1 MKSKKLTW
9 RTSSLSRGLLH
20 AAARATPF
28 ALPVAWLLTVFF
40 LTAGAQERHVKEAS
54 SPEADNRIVP
64 PIPQSLDLTVGKSML
79 LDSILPMERVSVGL
93 GGFAEVT
100 AVGPSEVLVSGKA
113 PGETSLIIWQDD
125 GSKLYYDLAVRPS
138 RFLANNRIELAD
150 RQLQEEL
157 PGQNINLS
165 LEDDTFF
172 LRGRV
177 KDVTSAE
184 RAFSIASTLGKAVN
198 LLYVDVPQAE
208 AQILLKV
215 KFASV
220 DRNISTQMGV
230 NLFSTGAANTIGS
243 VATGQFNP
251 PTISKAAGGSNATT
265 ATLSDALNLFL
276 FRPDLNLGATIKL
289 LESRGLLEVLAE
301 PNVLAQNGKEASF
314 VAGGEFP
321 YPVVQGSTGAGG
333 AAVTIQFREFGVRLN
348 FIPTITPRGS
358 ISLRVAPEVSA
369 LDFTHGLTVNGFS
382 VPAITVRK
390 LDTAVELNEGQS
402 FAIGGLLDNRVTD
415 TFEKVPFLGD
425 LPILGKFFQSKSRT
439 KENTE
444 LLVIV
449 TPELVRPIPQG
460 APLPQLKYPVPFMD
474 QNTPADPEDADPG
487 TSRPCAAQCR
497 SDRDSAAKSASRSQ
511 RPAAPRPRRSLLA
524 SRRPEEV
531 GSDPLPISR
540 ACVGGLRH
548 GFPEWPSA
556 WIRYPRAKRSNSP
569 GHSRSRARPAWR
581 VAPASRSPPRPRSS
595 PSPPPTAEWFRPDAD
610 SPAPFPGPSRKNGRS
625 SRWRTDTRAGG

>member
-1 MKSKKLTW
+1 VRMKLRWNAKPQG
-9 RTSSLSRGLLH
+9 SRGAIRWL
-20 AAARATPF
+20 ARATPF
-28 ALPVAWLLTVFF
+28 VLPVGCLMTLLFMS
-40 LTAGAQERHVKEAS
+40 AGAQER
-54 SPEADNRIVP
+54 RGTVP
-64 PIPQSLDLTVGKSML
+64 QTPQSLDLTVGKSML
-79 LDSILPMERVSVGL
+79 LDSLLPMERVSVGL

-100 AVGPSEVLVSGKA
+100 AVSPSEVMVSGKA

-125 GSKLYYDLAVRPS
+125 GSKLYYDIAVRPS

-157 PGQNINLS
+157 PGQNVRLT

-184 RAFSIASTLGKAVN
+184 RAYSIASTLGKAVN

-220 DRNISTQMGV
+220 DRNISTQLGI

-243 VATGQFNP
+243 VSTGQFNP
-251 PTISKAAGGSNATT
+251 PTLSKVDSGVNAAT
-265 ATLSDALNLFL
+265 ATLSDALNVFL
-276 FRPDLNLGATIKL
+276 FRPDLNLCATIKL

-321 YPVVQGSTGAGG
+321 YPVVQGSTGGT

-348 FIPTITPRGS
+348 FVPTITPRGS
-358 ISLRVAPEVSA
+358 IALRVAPEVSA

-382 VPAITVRK
+382 VPAITLRK
-390 LDTAVELNEGQS
+390 LDTEVELAEGQS

-415 TFEKVPFLGD
+415 TFDKVPFLGD
-425 LPILGKFFQSKSRT
+425 LPILGKFFQSKSRS

-460 APLPQLKYPVPFMD
+460 APLPQLKYPSPFMD
-474 QNTPADPEDADPG
+474 PNTPANPSTDSRVQAKDNAAPALPSAIPIETLLKSLQAASANADP
-487 TSRPCAAQCR
+487 SRPLAAPMT
-497 SDRDSAAKSASRSQ
+497 S
-511 RPAAPRPRRSLLA
+511 PAAAP
-524 SRRPEEV
+524 
-531 GSDPLPISR
+531 
-540 ACVGGLRH
+540 
-548 GFPEWPSA
+548 
-556 WIRYPRAKRSNSP
+556 KR
-569 GHSRSRARPAWR
+569 
-581 VAPASRSPPRPRSS
+581 
-595 PSPPPTAEWFRPDAD
+595 
-610 SPAPFPGPSRKNGRS
+610 
-625 SRWRTDTRAGG
+625 

>member
-1 MKSKKLTW
+1 VKAKLVWKSMLVPGW
-9 RTSSLSRGLLH
+9 AVRG
-20 AAARATPF
+20 APF
-28 ALPVAWLLTVFF
+28 LLPVAWLLTLLFV
-40 LTAGAQERHVKEAS
+40 TAGAQEYRGKDTDQSTLAARISEK
-54 SPEADNRIVP
+54 SPQLIDV
-64 PIPQSLDLTVGKSML
+64 TVGKSIL
-79 LDSILPMERVSVGL
+79 LDSALPMERVSVGL
-93 GGFAEVT
+93 GGFADVT
-100 AVGPSEVLVSGKA
+100 AVGASEVLVNGKA
-113 PGETSLIIWQDD
+113 PGETSLIIWQED
-125 GSKLYYDLAVRPS
+125 GSKLYFDLSVRPS

-150 RQLQEEL
+150 RQLKQEL
-157 PGQNINLS
+157 PGQIINLT

-184 RAFSIASTLGKAVN
+184 RAYSIASTLGKAVN

-220 DRNISTQMGV
+220 DRNFSSQLGV
-230 NLFSTGAANTIGS
+230 NLFSTGAVNTIGS
-243 VATGQFNP
+243 VSTGRFSP
-251 PTISKAAGGSNATT
+251 PTIPKVGSGGESAT

-321 YPVVQGSTGAGG
+321 YPVVQAASGG
-333 AAVTIQFREFGVRLN
+333 TAAVTIQFREFGVRLN
-348 FIPTITPRGS
+348 FVPTITPRGS

-369 LDFTHGLTVNGFS
+369 LDFTHGLTVNGFA

-390 LDTAVELNEGQS
+390 MDTAVELSEGQS

-415 TFEKVPFLGD
+415 SLEKVPFLGD
-425 LPILGKFFQSKSRT
+425 LPILGKFFQSRSRN

-460 APLPQLKYPVPFMD
+460 APLPQLKYPTPFMD
-474 QNTPADPEDADPG
+474 RNTPADASLPAKQGSSSVPPSSVPIETLLKSLQADSAQADPPR
-487 TSRPCAAQCR
+487 T
-497 SDRDSAAKSASRSQ
+497 
-511 RPAAPRPRRSLLA
+511 PAAPMIAPSSAPR
-524 SRRPEEV
+524 
-531 GSDPLPISR
+531 
-540 ACVGGLRH
+540 
-548 GFPEWPSA
+548 
-556 WIRYPRAKRSNSP
+556 K
-569 GHSRSRARPAWR
+569 
-581 VAPASRSPPRPRSS
+581 
-595 PSPPPTAEWFRPDAD
+595 
-610 SPAPFPGPSRKNGRS
+610 
-625 SRWRTDTRAGG
+625 

>member
-1 MKSKKLTW
+1 VKMKLRWSAKPQRFLY
-9 RTSSLSRGLLH
+9 L
-20 AAARATPF
+20 ARFLGSALPF
-28 ALPVAWLLTVFF
+28 ALPVVGLTLLF
-40 LTAGAQERHVKEAS
+40 LSAGAQEHGG
-54 SPEADNRIVP
+54 RITQS
-64 PIPQSLDLTVGKSML
+64 PQSLTLTVGKSL
-79 LDSILPMERVSVGL
+79 LVDSIHPMERVSVGL
-93 GGFAEVT
+93 GGFAEAT
-100 AVGPSEVLVSGKA
+100 AVGPSEVLLSGKA

-125 GSKLYYDLAVRPS
+125 GSKLYYDVAVRPS
-138 RFLANNRIELAD
+138 RFLAENRIELAD
-150 RQLQEEL
+150 RQLKEEL
-157 PGQNINLS
+157 PGQNIQVS

-184 RAFSIASTLGKAVN
+184 RAYSIASTLGKAVN
-198 LLYVDVPQAE
+198 LLYVEVPQAE

-220 DRNISTQMGV
+220 DRNISKQIGV

-243 VATGQFNP
+243 ISTGQFNP
-251 PTISKAAGGSNATT
+251 PGLTMPSGSNPA
-265 ATLSDALNLFL
+265 AVSLSDALNVFL

-301 PNVLAQNGKEASF
+301 PNVMAQNGKQASF

-321 YPVVQGSTGAGG
+321 YPVVQGSSGG
-333 AAVTIQFREFGVRLN
+333 GGTAVTIQFREFGVRLN

-390 LDTAVELNEGQS
+390 LDTAVELNEGES
-402 FAIGGLLDNRVTD
+402 FAIGGLLDNRMTD
-415 TFEKVPFLGD
+415 SFDKVPFLGD

-460 APLPQLKYPVPFMD
+460 APLPQLKYTIPFMD
-474 QNTPADPEDADPG
+474 PNTPADIRTPIKDPAG
-487 TSRPCAAQCR
+487 FAPPSSIPVETLLKSLQAE
-497 SDRDSAAKSASRSQ
+497 SANAEPSRSIPAPMVS
-511 RPAAPRPRRSLLA
+511 PAAAP
-524 SRRPEEV
+524 
-531 GSDPLPISR
+531 
-540 ACVGGLRH
+540 
-548 GFPEWPSA
+548 
-556 WIRYPRAKRSNSP
+556 KR
-569 GHSRSRARPAWR
+569 
-581 VAPASRSPPRPRSS
+581 
-595 PSPPPTAEWFRPDAD
+595 
-610 SPAPFPGPSRKNGRS
+610 
-625 SRWRTDTRAGG
+625 

>member
-1 MKSKKLTW
+1 MKMKLRW
-9 RTSSLSRGLLH
+9 SAKPQSFLCLVRFLGNAL
-20 AAARATPF
+20 PF
-28 ALPVAWLLTVFF
+28 ALPVVGLTLLF
-40 LTAGAQERHVKEAS
+40 LSAGAQERRGTVLQT
-54 SPEADNRIVP
+54 
-64 PIPQSLDLTVGKSML
+64 PQSLDLIVGKSL
-79 LDSILPMERVSVGL
+79 LVDSIHPMERVSVGL
-93 GGFAEVT
+93 GGFAEAT
-100 AVGPSEVLVSGKA
+100 AVGPSEVLLSGKA

-125 GSKLYYDLAVRPS
+125 GSKLYYDVAVRPS
-138 RFLANNRIELAD
+138 HFLAENRIALAD
-150 RQLQEEL
+150 RQLKEEL
-157 PGQNINLS
+157 PGQNIQLS

-177 KDVTSAE
+177 KDMTSAE
-184 RAFSIASTLGKAVN
+184 RAYSIASTLGKAVN
-198 LLYVDVPQAE
+198 LLYVDVPQPE

-220 DRNISTQMGV
+220 DRNISRQIGV
-230 NLFSTGAANTIGS
+230 NLFSTGAANTLGS
-243 VATGQFNP
+243 ISTGQFNP
-251 PTISKAAGGSNATT
+251 PGLTMPTGANPAAV
-265 ATLSDALNLFL
+265 TLSDALNVFL

-301 PNVLAQNGKEASF
+301 PNVMAQNGKPASF

-415 TFEKVPFLGD
+415 SVEKIPFLGD

-460 APLPQLKYPVPFMD
+460 APLPQLKYTIPFMD
-474 QNTPADPEDADPG
+474 PNTPADMTTPAKDTAVFAPPSSIPVETLLRSLQAESVNADP
-487 TSRPCAAQCR
+487 SRPIAAPL
-497 SDRDSAAKSASRSQ
+497 AAPMPS
-511 RPAAPRPRRSLLA
+511 PAASP
-524 SRRPEEV
+524 
-531 GSDPLPISR
+531 
-540 ACVGGLRH
+540 
-548 GFPEWPSA
+548 
-556 WIRYPRAKRSNSP
+556 KR
-569 GHSRSRARPAWR
+569 
-581 VAPASRSPPRPRSS
+581 
-595 PSPPPTAEWFRPDAD
+595 
-610 SPAPFPGPSRKNGRS
+610 
-625 SRWRTDTRAGG
+625 

>member
-1 MKSKKLTW
+1 MKIKLRCTAKPQ
-9 RTSSLSRGLLH
+9 SFLCL
-20 AAARATPF
+20 ARFLGSALPF
-28 ALPVAWLLTVFF
+28 ALPVVGLTLLF
-40 LTAGAQERHVKEAS
+40 LSAGAQER
-54 SPEADNRIVP
+54 RGTVP
-64 PIPQSLDLTVGKSML
+64 QTPQSLDLIVGKSL
-79 LDSILPMERVSVGL
+79 LVDSIHPMERVSVGL
-93 GGFAEVT
+93 GGFAEAT
-100 AVGPSEVLVSGKA
+100 AVSPSEVLLSGKA

-125 GSKLYYDLAVRPS
+125 GSKLYYDVAVRPS
-138 RFLANNRIELAD
+138 RFLAENRIALAD
-150 RQLQEEL
+150 RQLKEEL
-157 PGQNINLS
+157 PGQNIQLS

-177 KDVTSAE
+177 KDMTSAE
-184 RAFSIASTLGKAVN
+184 RAYSIASTLGKAVN
-198 LLYVDVPQAE
+198 LLYVDVPQPE

-220 DRNISTQMGV
+220 DRNISRQIGV
-230 NLFSTGAANTIGS
+230 NLFSTGAANTLGS
-243 VATGQFNP
+243 ISTGQFNP
-251 PTISKAAGGSNATT
+251 PGLTMPTGANPAAV
-265 ATLSDALNLFL
+265 TLSDALNVFL
-276 FRPDLNLGATIKL
+276 FRPDLDLGATIKL

-301 PNVLAQNGKEASF
+301 PNVMAQNGKPASF

-415 TFEKVPFLGD
+415 SLEKVPFLGD

-449 TPELVRPIPQG
+449 TPELVRPIPHG
-460 APLPQLKYPVPFMD
+460 APLPQLKYGIPFMD
-474 QNTPADPEDADPG
+474 PNTPADMMTPAKDTAVFAPPSSIPVEILLRSLQAESVNADQSRAIAAPLAAPMPSPG
-487 TSRPCAAQCR
+487 TSP
-497 SDRDSAAKSASRSQ
+497 
-511 RPAAPRPRRSLLA
+511 
-524 SRRPEEV
+524 
-531 GSDPLPISR
+531 
-540 ACVGGLRH
+540 
-548 GFPEWPSA
+548 
-556 WIRYPRAKRSNSP
+556 KR
-569 GHSRSRARPAWR
+569 
-581 VAPASRSPPRPRSS
+581 
-595 PSPPPTAEWFRPDAD
+595 
-610 SPAPFPGPSRKNGRS
+610 
-625 SRWRTDTRAGG
+625 

>member
-1 MKSKKLTW
+1 VKTRLIWKK
-9 RTSSLSRGLLH
+9 TSLIACLAG
-20 AAARATPF
+20 ATPF
-28 ALPVAWLLTVFF
+28 ALPVACLLTLLFMS
-40 LTAGAQERHVKEAS
+40 AGAQERIGKEAEAPAVRTNPPT
-54 SPEADNRIVP
+54 PE
-64 PIPQSLDLTVGKSML
+64 SLDLTVGKSML
-79 LDSILPMERVSVGL
+79 LDSIRPMERVSVGL

-138 RFLANNRIELAD
+138 RFLANSRIELAD

-157 PGQNINLS
+157 PGQSIHLT

-184 RAFSIASTLGKAVN
+184 RAYSIASTLGKAVN

-220 DRNISTQMGV
+220 DRNLSSQLGV
-230 NLFSTGAANTIGS
+230 NLFSTGAANNIGS
-243 VATGQFNP
+243 VSTGQFNP
-251 PTISKAAGGSNATT
+251 PNISKVDSGVNAAT
-265 ATLSDALNLFL
+265 ATLSDALNVFL

-321 YPVVQGSTGAGG
+321 YPVVQGSSGG
-333 AAVTIQFREFGVRLN
+333 GSPAITIQFREFGVRLN
-348 FIPTITPRGS
+348 FVPTITPRGS
-358 ISLRVAPEVSA
+358 IALRVAPEVSA

-382 VPAITVRK
+382 VPAITLRK
-390 LDTAVELNEGQS
+390 LETEVELNEGQS
-402 FAIGGLLDNRVTD
+402 FVIGGLLDNRVTD
-415 TFEKVPFLGD
+415 SLEKVPFLGD
-425 LPILGKFFQSKSRT
+425 LPILGKFFQSRSRN

-444 LLVIV
+444 LLVLV

-460 APLPQLKYPVPFMD
+460 APRPQLKYPSPFMD
-474 QNTPADPEDADPG
+474 PNTPPNPAMDPTVPAKDNAVSAPMPIEILLKSLQAASGNAD
-487 TSRPCAAQCR
+487 Q
-497 SDRDSAAKSASRSQ
+497 AKPLATPMVT
-511 RPAAPRPRRSLLA
+511 PATAP
-524 SRRPEEV
+524 
-531 GSDPLPISR
+531 
-540 ACVGGLRH
+540 
-548 GFPEWPSA
+548 
-556 WIRYPRAKRSNSP
+556 KR
-569 GHSRSRARPAWR
+569 
-581 VAPASRSPPRPRSS
+581 
-595 PSPPPTAEWFRPDAD
+595 
-610 SPAPFPGPSRKNGRS
+610 
-625 SRWRTDTRAGG
+625 